1 MGFLSTYKLGLP
13 FLTLKKASGYGD
25 GPKSRSSLSIWP
37 KINCTEKVVPPYL
50 LSSASFSIVSPSLP
64 LSLLTLKE
72 EGNCPMAVQKLDDQ
86 KGLYIDR

>member
-50 LSSASFSIVSPSLP
+50 LSSASFSIVSPSLS
-64 LSLLTLKE
+64 LSSYLERGGELPYGCSE
-72 EGNCPMAVQKLDDQ
+72 ARRP
-86 KGLYIDR
+86 KGALH